1 MAFTLPAL
9 PYAKNALAPHISE
22 ETVSFHYEKHH
33 AGYVTKLNQMTEGT
47 PVAQKSL
54 EEVVKTEKGKV
65 FNMAAQVR
73 QKLELEELEET
84 LPRGCKVSQLL
95 RSPYSSLLG

>member
-1 MAFTLPAL
+1 MSFTLAPL

-33 AGYVTKLNQMTEGT
+33 AGYVTKLNQMTTGT
-47 PVAQKSL
+47 PAASLSL
-54 EEVVKTEKGKV
+54 EEVVKQEKGKV

-73 QKLELEELEET
+73 E
-84 LPRGCKVSQLL
+84 RGGGRREIKGGEKRQ
-95 RSPYSSLLG
+95 GFMGD

>member
-33 AGYVTKLNQMTEGT
+33 AGYVTKLNQLTEGS
-47 PVAQKSL
+47 PLASKSL
-54 EEVVKTEKGKV
+54 DEVVKTEKGKI

-73 QKLELEELEET
+73 ANGRLRTWWSGLVEAFAQTQVQFLAAL
-84 LPRGCKVSQLL
+84 LPAK
-95 RSPYSSLLG
+95 